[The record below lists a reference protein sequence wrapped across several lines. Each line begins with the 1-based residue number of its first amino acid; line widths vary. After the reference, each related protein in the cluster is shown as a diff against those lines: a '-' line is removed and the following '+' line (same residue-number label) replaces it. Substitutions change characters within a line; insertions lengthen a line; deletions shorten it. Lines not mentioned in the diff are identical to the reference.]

1 LEVAVVPIKRKIAS
15 GVSPEEAAPIAP
27 TISPVGLDDWE
38 AEAELRRIERKLR
51 VHKKIHRVSAAG
63 KDGRQTRIDAAHRE
77 LGQNRHL
84 RQARV
89 ASKNNKAV
97 APRSFHF
104 LAFLT
109 WTAIT
114 LGSVALLGGGI
125 SLGYSIVGK
134 SPDFWNFGLAF
145 IVGGQIALLV
155 GLVMQLDRVRRDNRA
170 AAFRL
175 EEVDEKLHDLKTTA
189 AMLGTSHS
197 PTASSFYAHYAGGAN
212 AQLLL
217 TDLKSQLDLL
227 AIKIAE
233 NNE

>member
-1 LEVAVVPIKRKIAS
+1 LEVAVVPVKRKTAS
-15 GVSPEEAAPIAP
+15 GVSPEESAPIAP
-27 TISPVGLDDWE
+27 TILPAGLDDWE

-51 VHKKIHRVSAAG
+51 VHRKIHRVSAAE
-63 KDGRQTRIDAAHRE
+63 KNDRQIRLDAAHRK
-77 LGQNRHL
+77 LGQNRRLKHV
-84 RQARV
+84 RIAT
-89 ASKNNKAV
+89 KNKAA
-97 APRSFHF
+97 APRAFHF

-109 WTAIT
+109 WTAIS
-114 LGSVALLGGGI
+114 LGSAALLCGGI
-125 SLGYSIVGK
+125 SLGYSVVGK

-170 AAFRL
+170 AAVRL
-175 EEVDEKLHDLKTTA
+175 GEVDEKLHDLKTTA
-189 AMLGTSHS
+189 ALLGTSHS
-197 PTASSFYAHYAGGAN
+197 PTASSFYAHYASGAN

-233 NNE
+233 NDE